1 MAGLSAHSRLSS
13 TRLHALAAAL
23 DLIGLALVL
32 VLALL
37 YIPAEQADRRALLL
51 TLATV
56 PIGFVVFAVMPRRV
70 ALQPEIFVERRSPLV
85 YLTLGFP
92 VGAALI
98 TLLAMGLSRSFDSF
112 AGFALVLAADAGR
125 NAWEW
130 LRHRLAARA

>member
-1 MAGLSAHSRLSS
+1 MDAATQFRS

-32 VLALL
+32 ALALF
-37 YIPAEQADRRALLL
+37 YIPVEQADRRALLL
-51 TLATV
+51 TLATA

-70 ALQPEIFVERRSPLV
+70 ALPPEPFVERGSLLV
-85 YLTLGFP
+85 RLTLGFT
-92 VGAALI
+92 VGADLI
-98 TLLAMGLSRSFDSF
+98 TLLAMSLSRSFDSF

>member
-1 MAGLSAHSRLSS
+1 MDAAPQLRS

-23 DLIGLALVL
+23 DLAGLALVL
-32 VLALL
+32 ALAVF
-37 YIPAEQADRRALLL
+37 YIPVEQADRRALLL
-51 TLATV
+51 ALATV

-70 ALQPEIFVERRSPLV
+70 ALQPEPFVERRSPLV

-92 VGAALI
+92 LGAAFV

-130 LRHRLAARA
+130 LRHRLAARP